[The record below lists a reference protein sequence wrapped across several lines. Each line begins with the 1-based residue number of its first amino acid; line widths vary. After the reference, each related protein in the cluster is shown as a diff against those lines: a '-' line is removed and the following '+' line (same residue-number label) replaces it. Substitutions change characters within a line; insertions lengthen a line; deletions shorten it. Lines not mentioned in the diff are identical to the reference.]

1 MWKRNIVQ
9 LSRTRFLGGPMI
21 FYKLLWLA
29 AACVG
34 LAHLILFAFTASIP
48 SLVALLVCGLACS
61 ITYNQAW
68 K

>member
-1 MWKRNIVQ
+1 
-9 LSRTRFLGGPMI
+9 MI
-21 FYKLLWLA
+21 YYKLLWLA

-34 LAHLILFAFTASIP
+34 LAHLLLFAFTASLP
-48 SLVALLVCGLACS
+48 SLLAMIVCGLACA